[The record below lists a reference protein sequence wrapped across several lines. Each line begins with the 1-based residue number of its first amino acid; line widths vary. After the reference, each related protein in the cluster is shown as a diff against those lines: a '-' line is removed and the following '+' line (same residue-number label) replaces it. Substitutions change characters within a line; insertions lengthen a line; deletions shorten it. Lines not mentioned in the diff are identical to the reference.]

1 MIVYGQNG
9 KGKGK
14 LGSSVYSINHGVQ
27 IKREY
32 NGTVNNPNSA
42 AQVNQRSRFKLASQV
57 SAALAPII
65 VIPRRGIQ
73 SPRNLFV
80 KKNFDYFYATPTGAQ
95 VTYENL
101 QVTPGSAPCPRIVVS
116 VFNDN
121 QIEIA
126 LSESVVKYL
135 DHVCYN
141 VFSLTSDGQMVLADS
156 VVVDVTEEN
165 DTAGTELPKPSE
177 DFVVYAYGMRMNT
190 ARARGKWGNYKITTG
205 EDIAALVA
213 SRKIEISDVTFSM
226 TRGTTVFNGEQ
237 GTPDVPVGSVMVYV
251 DTIGDGSV
259 AATGLSNGRIVAQ
272 RGSNVVLTATPGDG
286 ESFLGWKN
294 NGEQNYFSYDNPL
307 TIVASGMRDII
318 AEFTDRIHGLE

>member
-32 NGTVNNPNSA
+32 NGTVNNPNTA
-42 AQVNQRSRFKLASQV
+42 AQVDQRSRFKLASQV

-101 QVTPGSAPCPRIVVS
+101 QVTPGSAPCPRILVS
-116 VFNDN
+116 VFDDGK
-121 QIEIA
+121 IEVA

-141 VFSLTSDGQMVLADS
+141 VFNLTQDGQMILFES
-156 VVVDVTEEN
+156 KVVDVTEEN
-165 DTAGTELPKPSE
+165 DMADVELDKPSD

-237 GTPDVPVGSVMVYV
+237 GSPDVPAGSTIVYV
-251 DTIGDGSV
+251 ETIGDGEV
-259 AATGLSNGRIVAQ
+259 TAEGLSNGRIVAQ
-272 RGSNVVLTATPGDG
+272 RGSNVVLTAVPGDG
-286 ESFLGWKN
+286 ESFVGWKN

-318 AEFTDRIHGLE
+318 AAFTDRIHGLE

>member
-32 NGTVNNPNSA
+32 NGTVNNPNTA
-42 AQVNQRSRFKLASQV
+42 AQVGQRSRFKLASQV

-80 KKNFDYFYATPTGAQ
+80 KKNFDYFYATPAGAQ

-101 QVTPGSAPCPRIVVS
+101 QVTPGSAPCPRIEVS

-121 QIEIA
+121 RIEIA

-141 VFSLTSDGQMVLADS
+141 VFSLTSDGQMVLSDS

-251 DTIGDGSV
+251 DTIGDGTV
-259 AATGLSNGRIVAQ
+259 TAEGLTNGRIVAQ
-272 RGSNVVLTATPGDG
+272 RGSNVVLTAVPGDG

-294 NGEQNYFSYDNPL
+294 NGEQSYFSYDRVL
-307 TIVASGMRDII
+307 TLTVTGMRDVI
-318 AEFTDRIHGLE
+318 AVFTDTIHGLE

>member
-32 NGTVNNPNSA
+32 NGTVNNPNTA
-42 AQVNQRSRFKLASQV
+42 AQVDQRSRFKLASQV

-141 VFSLTSDGQMVLADS
+141 VFSLTSDGQMVLSDS
-156 VVVDVTEEN
+156 VVVDVTDEN
-165 DTAGTELPKPSE
+165 EVADVELPKPSE

-237 GTPDVPVGSVMVYV
+237 GTPDVPAGSVMVYV
-251 DTIGDGSV
+251 GTIGKGSV
-259 AATGLSNGRIVAQ
+259 AAEGLSNGRIVAL

-318 AEFTDRIHGLE
+318 AEFTHRNHGLE

>member
-1 MIVYGQNG
+1 MVKE
-9 KGKGK
+9 KGSWV
-14 LGSSVYSINHGVQ
+14 LPSIPS
-27 IKREY
+27 
-32 NGTVNNPNSA
+32 TTD
-42 AQVNQRSRFKLASQV
+42 QRSRFKLASQV

-116 VFNDN
+116 VFNDGN
-121 QIEIA
+121 IEVA

-141 VFSLTSDGQMVLADS
+141 VFSLTSDGQMVLAES
-156 VVVDVTEEN
+156 VVVDVTEDN

-226 TRGTTVFNGEQ
+226 TRGTTIFNGEQ
-237 GTPDVPVGSVMVYV
+237 GTPDVPSGSVMIYV

-259 AATGLSNGRIVAQ
+259 SAEGLSNGRIVAQ
-272 RGSNVVLTATPGDG
+272 RGSNVVLTATPGYQ
-286 ESFLGWKN
+286 ESFIGWKN
-294 NGEQNYFSYDNPL
+294 NGQQNYFSYDNPL
-307 TIVASGMRDII
+307 TIVANGMRDII
-318 AEFTDRIHGLE
+318 AVFSDNIHGLE

>member
-42 AQVNQRSRFKLASQV
+42 AQVDQRSRFKLASQV

-80 KKNFDYFYATPTGAQ
+80 KKNFDSFYATPTGAQ

-101 QVTPGSAPCPRIVVS
+101 QVTPGSAPCPRILVS
-116 VFNDN
+116 VFNDGK
-121 QIEIA
+121 IEVA

-141 VFSLTSDGQMVLADS
+141 VFNLTQDGQMILFESKVI
-156 VVVDVTEEN
+156 DVTEEN
-165 DTAGTELPKPSE
+165 DMASVELDKPSD

-237 GTPDVPVGSVMVYV
+237 GTPDVPAGSTIVYV
-251 DTIGDGSV
+251 ETIGDGEVTAES
-259 AATGLSNGRIVAQ
+259 LSNGRIVAQ
-272 RGSNVVLTATPGDG
+272 RGSNVVLTAVPGDG

>member
-42 AQVNQRSRFKLASQV
+42 AQVDQRSRFKLASQV

-101 QVTPGSAPCPRIVVS
+101 QVTPGSAPCPRILVS
-116 VFNDN
+116 VFDDGK
-121 QIEIA
+121 IEVA

-141 VFSLTSDGQMVLADS
+141 VFNLTQDGQMILFES
-156 VVVDVTEEN
+156 KVVDVTEEN
-165 DTAGTELPKPSE
+165 DMAGVELDKPSD

-226 TRGTTVFNGEQ
+226 TRGTTVFSGEQ
-237 GTPDVPVGSVMVYV
+237 GTPDVPAGSVMVYV

-259 AATGLSNGRIVAQ
+259 TATGLSNGRIVAQ
-272 RGSNVVLTATPGDG
+272 RGSNVVLTADPGSG
-286 ESFLGWKN
+286 ETFIGWKN
-294 NGEQNYFSYDNPL
+294 NGEQNYFSYNNPL
-307 TIVASGMRDII
+307 TIVANGMRDII
-318 AEFTDRIHGLE
+318 AVFSDVIHGLE